1 MKKIFQSVMFC
12 AKYILLYKMSFLFL
26 FSRERLLFS
35 RTIFSVY
42 YKYGTEDITYWFGN
56 PHVHKYHIYVASFT
70 VECRYWNKLTWFSI
84 KQIFIPDT
92 TSMVNKV
99 PNDLSKSW
107 TENIIWRSNISFI
120 LKIFLI
126 QPKTRYYIS
135 HLLPCTCIAYISFGR
150 QYRDLF

>member
-1 MKKIFQSVMFC
+1 MLCV
-12 AKYILLYKMSFLFL
+12 KYILLYKMSFLFL

-70 VECRYWNKLTWFSI
+70 VEGKEWNNLGKFSI
-84 KQIFIPDT
+84 NPILC
-92 TSMVNKV
+92 NGY
-99 PNDLSKSW
+99 
-107 TENIIWRSNISFI
+107 NI
-120 LKIFLI
+120 LHIFLI
-126 QPKTRYYIS
+126 LWKTWAEIRVQGTNILLILSMSLFQPKTRYYIS

>member
-1 MKKIFQSVMFC
+1 MKKIFQSVMLC
-12 AKYILLYKMSFLFL
+12 VKHILLCKMSSLFL

-70 VECRYWNKLTWFSI
+70 VEGRKWNNIGKFSI
-84 KQIFIPDT
+84 NQIFVTDT
-92 TSMVNKV
+92 TYCSNMVFQFCEK
-99 PNDLSKSW
+99 W
-107 TENIIWRSNISFI
+107 TENIIQRTNILLR
-120 LKIFLI
+120 LKIYLI